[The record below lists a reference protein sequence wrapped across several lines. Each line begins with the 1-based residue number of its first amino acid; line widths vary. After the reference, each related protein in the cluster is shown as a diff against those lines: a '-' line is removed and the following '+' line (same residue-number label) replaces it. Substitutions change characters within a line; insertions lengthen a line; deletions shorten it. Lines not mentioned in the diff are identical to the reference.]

1 MSESKAVTWKLRAQ
15 VLSHISELFAQRAQF
30 FCLLGRQRVMVQLDK
45 SLTISLLTCR
55 SERTR
60 GGGLG
65 WNIIPAPNE
74 REYIALLC
82 RLNKENK
89 GVHSFYLFRWIDKG
103 INFKVDERDPWW
115 AKGKRIEL
123 AQLCD
128 SANEMARS
136 ENAA

>member
-1 MSESKAVTWKLRAQ
+1 
-15 VLSHISELFAQRAQF
+15 
-30 FCLLGRQRVMVQLDK
+30 
-45 SLTISLLTCR
+45 
-55 SERTR
+55 
-60 GGGLG
+60 
-65 WNIIPAPNE
+65 
-74 REYIALLC
+74 
-82 RLNKENK
+82 LNKENK